1 VIDALSKLPNAV
13 CHDKKTAHGPFQS
26 LIVNASAFVFLLA
39 MSKFAAP
46 HSVSDTCIP
55 FVSSLWVAN
64 QGKCRVPLEIYALS
78 GFAGG
83 ERCEDNERAH
93 TNHQENQEIIRV
105 AHLQAKNTP
114 MVVQQ
119 YLLQYRHILPHA
131 VGR

>member
-1 VIDALSKLPNAV
+1 MSRSARNLRALRL
-13 CHDKKTAHGPFQS
+13 
-26 LIVNASAFVFLLA
+26 
-39 MSKFAAP
+39 
-46 HSVSDTCIP
+46 
-55 FVSSLWVAN
+55 
-64 QGKCRVPLEIYALS
+64 R
-78 GFAGG
+78 GG

>member
-78 GFAGG
+78 GFAV
-83 ERCEDNERAH
+83 ESDVRTMNVLTR
-93 TNHQENQEIIRV
+93 TIRKIKRSY
-105 AHLQAKNTP
+105 ALRIFKPKTLQW
-114 MVVQQ
+114 
-119 YLLQYRHILPHA
+119 
-131 VGR
+131 